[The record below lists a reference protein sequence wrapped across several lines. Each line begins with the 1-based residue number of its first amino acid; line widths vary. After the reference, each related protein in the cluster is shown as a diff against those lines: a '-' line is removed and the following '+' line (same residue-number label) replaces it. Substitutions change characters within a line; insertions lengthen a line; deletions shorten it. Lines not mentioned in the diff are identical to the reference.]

1 MTSTISCSFLENN
14 TQFQDQNWTGLYS
27 LACVAGVW
35 KGRER
40 EFPSRLVS
48 RPNSLPL
55 PFRTPAT
62 QAIYSFSAW
71 IRIGAKTTPFGAAH
85 TYMVYITEYP
95 LLQGLGKAP
104 QQPEMPSS
112 SLTFIDKFFDRV
124 YFVLLEISCKRAIH
138 FKSVM
143 LKTDKEVWNVIHRIL
158 KPSLDLIR
166 LDTNVLK
173 DSLWE

>member
-1 MTSTISCSFLENN
+1 M
-14 TQFQDQNWTGLYS
+14 
-27 LACVAGVW
+27 
-35 KGRER
+35 
-40 EFPSRLVS
+40 VS

-62 QAIYSFSAW
+62 QAIYPFSDR
-71 IRIGAKTTPFGAAH
+71 IRNGAKTAPFEAAH
-85 TYMVYITEYP
+85 TSYMAYITEYP
-95 LLQGLGKAP
+95 LLQGMGQAP

-124 YFVLLEISCKRAIH
+124 YFVFLEISCTRAIH

-143 LKTDKEVWNVIHRIL
+143 LKKDKDLWNVICRIL
-158 KPSLDLIR
+158 KQSLDLIR

-173 DSLWE
+173 DSLCELP